1 MLSLLIASFW
11 LPFLPMQ
18 PIQILLLNIIFDFAQ
33 IAIPWDNV
41 DNDFLQKPKN
51 WSARS
56 ILFFMFVF
64 GPISTIF
71 DLIIFAIL
79 FYALK
84 YNDVDHSFL
93 FNAGWFIFSAITQ
106 AINVCILRSKK
117 ISFIQTQPSKVISSL
132 SVILTT
138 LCSAIP
144 FMPLINKGFKF
155 TIENS
160 SGIIDP
166 IFLLYVLAV
175 IIGYVVLIEITKR
188 IYLKIFKGQWL

>member
-1 MLSLLIASFW
+1 M
-11 LPFLPMQ
+11 
-18 PIQILLLNIIFDFAQ
+18 
-33 IAIPWDNV
+33 
-41 DNDFLQKPKN
+41 
-51 WSARS
+51 
-56 ILFFMFVF
+56 
-64 GPISTIF
+64 
-71 DLIIFAIL
+71 
-79 FYALK
+79 
-84 YNDVDHSFL
+84 
-93 FNAGWFIFSAITQ
+93 
-106 AINVCILRSKK
+106 RSKK